1 MKFYIYVIIAVILF
15 LLLVYL
21 CFARQI
27 NTFIVTK
34 QGKKRIQKKLY
45 NACKLENYLIMS
57 DLHLNIDE
65 NRYKRVDT
73 IIIGNKYIYITKELL
88 NKGKII
94 VTENDLKWRI
104 INNDNLINIDNPFL
118 YNDRIINRIH
128 DVMKKLDHNRIINLV
143 VTSYMSTIEEKN
155 KSHIGYVISEND
167 VIDFIKDFEDKSPLT
182 EMDDKTQENIAM
194 DFYNAGMK
202 NEKIIKN
209 YKK

>member
-1 MKFYIYVIIAVILF
+1 
-15 LLLVYL
+15 
-21 CFARQI
+21 
-27 NTFIVTK
+27 
-34 QGKKRIQKKLY
+34 
-45 NACKLENYLIMS
+45 
-57 DLHLNIDE
+57 
-65 NRYKRVDT
+65 
-73 IIIGNKYIYITKELL
+73 
-88 NKGKII
+88 
-94 VTENDLKWRI
+94 
-104 INNDNLINIDNPFL
+104 
-118 YNDRIINRIH
+118 
-128 DVMKKLDHNRIINLV
+128 MKKLDHNRIINLV

>member
-1 MKFYIYVIIAVILF
+1 
-15 LLLVYL
+15 
-21 CFARQI
+21 
-27 NTFIVTK
+27 
-34 QGKKRIQKKLY
+34 
-45 NACKLENYLIMS
+45 MS

-94 VTENDLKWRI
+94 VNENDLKWRI

-143 VTSYMSTIEEKN
+143 VTSYMSTIEEKD

-167 VIDFIKDFEDKSPLT
+167 VIDFIKDFEEKSPLS
-182 EMDDKTQENIAM
+182 EIDDKTQENIAM